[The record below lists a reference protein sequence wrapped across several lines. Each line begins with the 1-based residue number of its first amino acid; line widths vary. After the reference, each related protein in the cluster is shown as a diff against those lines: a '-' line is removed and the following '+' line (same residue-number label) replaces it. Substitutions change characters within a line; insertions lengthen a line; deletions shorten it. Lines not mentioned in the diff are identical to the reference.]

1 LVVKKSPRRKYDSS
15 RRKEQARRTRLH
27 ITEAARQLFMERSYA
42 GATIE
47 AIAEKAG
54 VAKETVYAIFGSKR
68 SILAFLLDISVGGD
82 DRPVHLLDR
91 PEQQAVLRDTDQ
103 RRQVE
108 NFAKGITE
116 ILQRGA
122 PVIEIMHHAAKSEP
136 EVAEQLTAIYKRRLG
151 NMVRFVHSL
160 AANGPLRDGLDEAS
174 AAETTW
180 ALTSPN
186 LFLLFIRERSWSKE
200 QYSRWLADILGRALL
215 P

>member
-1 LVVKKSPRRKYDSS
+1 MVVKKSPRRKYDSS
-15 RRKEQARRTRLH
+15 RRKEQARRTRLQ

-82 DRPVHLLDR
+82 DQPVHLLDR

-103 RRQVE
+103 RQQVE

-186 LFLLFIRERSWSKE
+186 LFLLFIRERGWSKE
-200 QYSRWLADILGRALL
+200 QYSRWLADVLGRALL

>member
-1 LVVKKSPRRKYDSS
+1 MVVKKSPRRKYDSS
-15 RRKEQARRTRLH
+15 RRKEQARRTRLQ

-82 DRPVHLLDR
+82 DQPVHLLDR

-108 NFAKGITE
+108 NFARGITE

-186 LFLLFIRERSWSKE
+186 LFLLFIRERGWSKE
-200 QYSRWLADILGRALL
+200 QYSRWLADVLGRALL